1 MTGSLQP
8 YEKEYFRKDG
18 SRVPVLI
25 GAANLDEG
33 ANRGVAFVLD
43 LTERKR
49 AEADA
54 HESERRYRE
63 TQTQLAHANRVAT
76 MGQLTASIAHE
87 VNQPIAAT
95 VANAR
100 AALRWLGA
108 EPPNLGEVR
117 QALGRIARDG
127 DRAGAVVGRIRALI
141 KKAPPGDERVEINAA
156 IREVIEF
163 TRSEAVKSG
172 VRAQTDLLEGLPL
185 VRGDRVEL
193 QQVILNLV
201 LNAFEAMS
209 GISESPRE
217 LLIATNKTESGDVV
231 VSVRDSGPGLAPAA
245 FERLFEAFY
254 TTKPNGIGL
263 GLSICRSIIE
273 AHSGR
278 LWASANE
285 ARGAVFQFTLPAHRD
300 IATSQ

>member
-1 MTGSLQP
+1 M
-8 YEKEYFRKDG
+8 
-18 SRVPVLI
+18 
-25 GAANLDEG
+25 
-33 ANRGVAFVLD
+33 
-43 LTERKR
+43 
-49 AEADA
+49 
-54 HESERRYRE
+54 
-63 TQTQLAHANRVAT
+63 
-76 MGQLTASIAHE
+76 
-87 VNQPIAAT
+87 
-95 VANAR
+95 
-100 AALRWLGA
+100 
-108 EPPNLGEVR
+108 
-117 QALGRIARDG
+117 
-127 DRAGAVVGRIRALI
+127 
-141 KKAPPGDERVEINAA
+141 EINAA
-156 IREVIEF
+156 VREVIEF

-172 VRAQTDLLEGLPL
+172 VLAQTDLLEGLPL